1 MDPEHGPG
9 PVPAGGWTKSL
20 PGHAPLLFL
29 AAGLVLSLLD
39 WAGVCTEACAETSL
53 YRFFGLPIPPLGA
66 AYFTLA
72 GAARLAGRRHRPS
85 RAALAVLLAGGL
97 GAEAVFTWIQ
107 AAVIGRWCP
116 ICVGVAACIAACS
129 AFIAFEHF
137 SRADAIL
144 LGKER
149 EPSMKRSALH
159 PALLLLAF
167 LAGLGT
173 AALGIKKPDAL
184 ASGLTPETIS
194 FGAAGSGV
202 EVYIVSD
209 WFCPACRIAEPE
221 IVKGAR
227 LAMKQAKVVFVD
239 YPIHRETL
247 NYIPYNLSFMSRE
260 KEKYLQIR
268 EALADLSR
276 KSKDPS
282 PEDVQAA
289 VAPFGVKYVPLSF
302 ADVLSGTQYQMSIV
316 QKYKVQ
322 GTPQVVVTETRTGRT
337 KMLNGSKE
345 ITAENIV
352 RAVAEVSGK

>member
-1 MDPEHGPG
+1 MPPETA
-9 PVPAGGWTKSL
+9 PAGGRIKAFL
-20 PGHAPLLFL
+20 RHAPLLFI
-29 AAGLVLSLLD
+29 AAGLALSITD

-53 YRFFGLPIPPLGA
+53 YRFFGLPVPPLGA
-66 AYFTLA
+66 AYFALA
-72 GAARLAGRRHRPS
+72 GAARLAGRRHRFF

-107 AAVIGRWCP
+107 AAVIGGWCP
-116 ICVGVAACIAACS
+116 ICVGVAACVAACS

-137 SRADAIL
+137 SRTDAIL
-144 LGKER
+144 LEKER

-159 PALLLLAF
+159 AALLLLAF

-173 AALGIKKPDAL
+173 AALGIRKPDAL
-184 ASGLTPETIS
+184 AAGLTPETLS
-194 FGAAGSGV
+194 FGPANSGV
-202 EVYIVSD
+202 EMFIVSD
-209 WFCPACRIAEPE
+209 WFCPACRVAEPE

-247 NYIPYNLSFMSRE
+247 NFIPYNLSFMSRE

-268 EALADLSR
+268 EALAELSR
-276 KSKDPS
+276 KTREPA

-289 VAPFGVKYVPLSF
+289 VAPIGVKYVPLSF

-322 GTPQVVVTETRTGRT
+322 GTPLVVVVDTRTGRT
-337 KMLNGSKE
+337 KMLSGSKE
-345 ITAENIV
+345 ITAESIV
-352 RAVAEVSGK
+352 RSIAEVSGK